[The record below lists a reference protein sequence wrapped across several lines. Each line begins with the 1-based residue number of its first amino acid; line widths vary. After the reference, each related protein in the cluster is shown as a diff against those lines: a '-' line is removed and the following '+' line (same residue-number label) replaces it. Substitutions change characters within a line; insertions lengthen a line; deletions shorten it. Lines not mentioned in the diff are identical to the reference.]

1 MAKTIGDFEIYVE
14 TSGYP
19 VWSTLRYMDQEFRMH
34 HTDLRDLKY
43 AVESMMKSARL
54 ALPDLYKDEV

>member
-1 MAKTIGDFEIYVE
+1 MTKTIGNFKIDVG

-19 VWSTLRYMDQEFRMH
+19 AWCTLQYMDQEFRMN
-34 HTDLRDLKY
+34 HTDLKDLKY

-54 ALPDLYKDEV
+54 ALPDLYKDQV